1 MFITCLW
8 FTSISE
14 LATAVLLQIDKENTV
29 WTTRSDTCRKEDL
42 KSRDRTMYLLNDL
55 NANTFYK
62 VEVRAH
68 NEIGFSVPSELVFKT
83 AAGELTSFSFKNRD
97 NNILIHLRIRTIMS

>member
-1 MFITCLW
+1 MFQT
-8 FTSISE
+8 
-14 LATAVLLQIDKENTV
+14 DKVNTV
-29 WTTRSDTCRKEDL
+29 WTVRRDSCRSEDL
-42 KSRDRTMYLLNDL
+42 RSPDKTAFLMDNL

-83 AAGELTSFSFKNRD
+83 ATGEYLPD
-97 NNILIHLRIRTIMS
+97 NT